1 MCIINQALFINHEEI
16 SSETVPPQKSR
27 RLPNFKLEQSEKIE
41 ITANAGMFLLAEF
54 LKTMKVVEAFAQLKL
69 YHRQTI
75 GEAVH
80 ILALVINHFTGGDAI
95 YDTQYV
101 KDDPALRA
109 LFGDL
114 HIPAPTT
121 SGDFLER
128 FTPEAVERLRQ
139 ILHTMQ
145 NQRLKKLSKR
155 LKRKLVISMD
165 SSLYEV
171 YGNCKEHSGQ
181 SYKNIFGFHPLF
193 LHIHNTGELLDVI
206 LRSGKEFTST
216 GAAQML
222 EANVQRLKPYFDE
235 IILLADSGFF
245 EASIVNL
252 CDKDEIKINY
262 IITCELNAPIKR
274 RLLAP
279 ELKWC
284 ERTEAA
290 LDAPSQRVARD
301 SHAVDYRLQA
311 LKEALNKRGK
321 ALKLRGAM
329 EVTEF
334 EHTVAAW
341 NQTVRAVFKRQ
352 RILEQ
357 NLTTQEGLFDATETY
372 FYHGYVTNL
381 RHKSLHEILS
391 LIDSR
396 GHQENFI
403 KDFKQGLGTVHIP
416 VKHFYGNYA
425 YFLIAMFSWNLKIWL
440 LRVIEPDLNLHWK
453 RFRYLFIKVG
463 AQIIKSGRYVIVRFG
478 KGFDRLTEFAR
489 WLARLERLAHT

>member
-1 MCIINQALFINHEEI
+1 MK
-16 SSETVPPQKSR
+16 PSR
-27 RLPNFKLEQSEKIE
+27 RKNQIALPNFKLEHSEKIE
-41 ITANAGMFLLAEF
+41 ITANADMFLLAEF

-69 YHRQTI
+69 YHRQKI

-101 KDDPALRA
+101 KADPGLRA

-128 FTPEAVERLRQ
+128 FTQETVECLRQ
-139 ILHTMQ
+139 ILHAMQ
-145 NQRLKKLSKR
+145 NKRFKKLSKQ
-155 LKRKLVISMD
+155 LKRKIVISMD
-165 SSLYEV
+165 SSYYEV
-171 YGNCKEHSGQ
+171 HGDCKEQSGQ

-193 LHIHNTGELLDVI
+193 LHIHNTGELLDVSF
-206 LRSGKEFTST
+206 RSGKEFTSM

-222 EANVQRLKPYFDE
+222 EENVQRLKPYFDE

-245 EASIVNL
+245 EASIVKTCEKPEVN
-252 CDKDEIKINY
+252 INY

-274 RLLAP
+274 RLVTS
-279 ELKWC
+279 ELEWR
-284 ERTEAA
+284 ERAEAA
-290 LDAPSQRVARD
+290 IDAPSDTVRRD
-301 SHAVDYRLQA
+301 SPAIDYRLQA

-321 ALKLRGAM
+321 VLKVRGAM

-334 EHTVAAW
+334 EHTVTLW
-341 NQTVRAVFKRQ
+341 KQTVRAMFKRQ

-357 NLTTQEGLFDATETY
+357 NLNTQEGLFDATERY

-381 RHKSLHEILS
+381 RIKSLHEILS

-403 KDFKQGLGTVHIP
+403 KDFEQGLGTVHIP

-440 LRVIEPDLNLHWK
+440 VRVIEPDLNLHWK
-453 RFRYLFIKVG
+453 RFRYLFIKVS

-478 KGFDRLTEFAR
+478 KGFERMTEFVR
-489 WLARLERLAHT
+489 WLTRLERLARV

>member
-1 MCIINQALFINHEEI
+1 
-16 SSETVPPQKSR
+16 VKPSR
-27 RLPNFKLEQSEKIE
+27 RKNQIALPNFKLEHSERIE

-54 LKTMKVVEAFAQLKL
+54 LKTMKVVESFARLKL
-69 YHRQTI
+69 YHRQKI

-101 KDDPALRA
+101 KADPGLCA

-128 FTPEAVERLRQ
+128 FTQETVNHLRQ
-139 ILHTMQ
+139 ILHAMQ
-145 NQRLKKLSKR
+145 NKRFKKLSKQ
-155 LKRKLVISMD
+155 LKRKIVISMD
-165 SSLYEV
+165 SSYYEV
-171 YGNCKEHSGQ
+171 YGDCKEHSGQ
-181 SYKNIFGFHPLF
+181 SYKNVFGFHPLF

-206 LRSGKEFTST
+206 FRSGKEFTSI

-222 EANVQRLKPYFDE
+222 EENVQRLKPYFDE

-245 EASIVNL
+245 EASIVNT
-252 CDKDEIKINY
+252 CEKPEVDINY

-274 RLLAP
+274 RLVTP
-279 ELKWC
+279 ELEWR

-290 LDAPSQRVARD
+290 IDAPSDTAIRD
-301 SHAVDYRLQA
+301 SHSIDYRLQA
-311 LKEALNKRGK
+311 LKAALNKRGK
-321 ALKLRGAM
+321 ALKVRGAM

-341 NQTVRAVFKRQ
+341 KQTVRTVFKRQ

-357 NLTTQEGLFDATETY
+357 NLNTQEEFFDATESY

-381 RHKSLHEILS
+381 RNKSLHEILA

-416 VKHFYGNYA
+416 VKRFYGNYA

-440 LRVIEPDLNLHWK
+440 VRVIEPDLNLHWK

-478 KGFDRLTEFAR
+478 KGFERVTEFVR
-489 WLARLERLAHT
+489 WFTRLERLARV

>member
-1 MCIINQALFINHEEI
+1 VKPARRKSQIALPH
-16 SSETVPPQKSR
+16 
-27 RLPNFKLEQSEKIE
+27 FKLEHSEKIE

-80 ILALVINHFTGGDAI
+80 VLALVINHFTGGEAI

-101 KDDPALRA
+101 KADSGLCA

-128 FTPEAVERLRQ
+128 FTKEAVERLRQ
-139 ILHTMQ
+139 ILHAMQ
-145 NQRLKKLSKR
+145 NKRLKKLSKQ
-155 LKRKLVISMD
+155 LKRRIVISMD

-171 YGNCKEHSGQ
+171 HGDCKEQSSQ

-206 LRSGKEFTST
+206 FRSGKEFTST

-222 EANVQRLKPYFDE
+222 EENVQRLKPYFDE

-245 EASIVNL
+245 EASIVNT
-252 CDKDEIKINY
+252 CEKPEVNINY

-274 RLLAP
+274 RLLTP
-279 ELKWC
+279 ELKWAT
-284 ERTEAA
+284 RTEAA
-290 LDAPSQRVARD
+290 IDAPAETVARD
-301 SHAVDYRLQA
+301 SHSIDYRLQA

-321 ALKLRGAM
+321 ALKVRGPM

-334 EHTVAAW
+334 EHRVAAW
-341 NQTVRAVFKRQ
+341 DRTVRAVFKRQ

-357 NLTTQEGLFDATETY
+357 NLTTQEELFEATETF

-381 RHKSLHEILS
+381 RNKSLHEILT

-425 YFLIAMFSWNLKIWL
+425 YFLIAMFSWNLKLWL
-440 LRVIEPDLNLHWK
+440 MRVIEPDLNLHWK

-463 AQIIKSGRYVIVRFG
+463 AQIIKSGRYIVVRFG
-478 KGFDRLTEFAR
+478 KGFERIAEFAR
-489 WLARLERLAHT
+489 GLTRLERLART